1 MLRRFDEIPSKEGQ
15 NKALEETANQYLED
29 NRLDEVPSK
38 DDLEK
43 ISRSA
48 QRRQSYQTNAD
59 HGQDIEYSFLE
70 YAAQKEKDSRTNFL
84 EQEITMPEAKV
95 LQGTATAG
103 AAALATMMTGDWQSA
118 YLAGT
123 GAYAATEITLR
134 NAEHTKQEYTDR
146 NQTLEKL
153 REKLREQQ

>member
-1 MLRRFDEIPSKEGQ
+1 MVLKRFDEIPSKESQ

-38 DDLEK
+38 NDLEK

-48 QRRQSYQTNAD
+48 QRRQNYQPSAD
-59 HGQDIEYSFLE
+59 QEQDTEYSLLE
-70 YAAQKEKDSRTNFL
+70 YAAQKEKNNRTSFL
-84 EQEITMPEAKV
+84 EQEITMPEAKI

-134 NAEHTKQEYTDR
+134 NAEHTKQEYIDR

-153 REKLREQQ
+153 REQQ